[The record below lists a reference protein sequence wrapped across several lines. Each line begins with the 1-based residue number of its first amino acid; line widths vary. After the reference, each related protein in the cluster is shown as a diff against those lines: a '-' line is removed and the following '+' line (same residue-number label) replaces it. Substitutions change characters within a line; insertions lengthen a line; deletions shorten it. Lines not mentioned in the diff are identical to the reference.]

1 MTMTNPL
8 GPIETCHD
16 DSDDELPFSGR
27 LEVPLE
33 IVMLGVRSIRRVL
46 VRYDYR
52 PAWEHYD
59 RNGNLHAGTNI
70 DVLLASSS
78 YNTLEG
84 ETKRFALFDDGSTNE
99 AVWEKVRELID
110 QAARREN
117 KERRKT
123 PGLTKLPARAKK

>member
-1 MTMTNPL
+1 MTNAI
-8 GPIETCHD
+8 GSIESCYD

-46 VRYDYR
+46 VRYEYR

-59 RNGNLHAGTNI
+59 RNGNLHAEADI

-78 YNTLEG
+78 YYTLEG
-84 ETKRFALFDDGSTNE
+84 EAKRFALFDDGSTDE

-110 QAARREN
+110 QAARRED
-117 KERRKT
+117 KERRT
-123 PGLTKLPARAKK
+123 ASRVTRPPARAEE